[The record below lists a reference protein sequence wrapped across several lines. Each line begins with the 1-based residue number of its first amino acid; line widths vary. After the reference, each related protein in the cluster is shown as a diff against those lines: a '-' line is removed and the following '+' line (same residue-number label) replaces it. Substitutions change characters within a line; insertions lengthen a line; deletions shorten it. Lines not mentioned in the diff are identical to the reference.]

1 MNNIRIG
8 KRTVKLNNKPTIIA
22 ASSIVGPKEG
32 QGPLKD
38 KFDLIMDD
46 DLYGQKSWELAE
58 SKMVQTV
65 MEMSVKKAN
74 KKLEDIDFLFGGD
87 LINQLFPASF
97 AARELDVPFFGIYGA
112 CSTMAEGLCLG
123 SMAIDGGYARYVLSG
138 TSSHYCTA
146 ERQFRF
152 PLELGNQKPM
162 TAQWTVTGAGSV
174 LLAPEGNGPKVRY
187 IVPGKVIDKGIE
199 DGNNMGA
206 AMAPA
211 AVDTIYSYFQDTHD
225 DPNSFDIIATGD
237 LGKFGKQI
245 VLDLLKEMNL
255 DISKVY
261 TDCGLEI
268 FNLEEQDVHCGGSG
282 CGCSATVFCS
292 YIYDKLI
299 KKEFNKVMLI
309 STGAL
314 LSPTSTLQKQ
324 TIPSVAHAVI
334 IANDKEA

>member
-1 MNNIRIG
+1 MRNKRIG
-8 KRTVKLNNKPTIIA
+8 KRTMKMQNTPAIIST
-22 ASSIVGPKEG
+22 ASVVGPKEG

-38 KFDLIMDD
+38 EFDVILSE
-46 DLYGQKSWELAE
+46 DLYGEKTWELAE
-58 SKMVQTV
+58 SKMIQTAMELAVQ
-65 MEMSVKKAN
+65 KAE
-74 KKLEDIDFLFGGD
+74 KKLTDVEILFGGD
-87 LINQLFPASF
+87 LINQIFPASF
-97 AARELDVPFFGIYGA
+97 AARELAIPFCGIYGA
-112 CSTMAEGLCLG
+112 CSTMALGMCL
-123 SMAIDGGYARYVLSG
+123 SSIVVDGGFADYALCG

-162 TAQWTVTGAGSV
+162 TAQWTVTGAGS
-174 LLAPEGNGPKVRY
+174 AFISSSGNGPKIKY
-187 IVPGKVIDKGIE
+187 ITIGKVVDKGIE

-211 AVDTIYSYFQDTHD
+211 AVDTIYSYFEDTKD

-237 LGKFGKQI
+237 LGTLGKKI
-245 VLDLLKEMNL
+245 TEDLLRQRGI
-255 DISKVY
+255 DISDVY

-282 CGCSATVFCS
+282 CGCSATVFSS
-292 YIYDKLI
+292 YIYPKLVA
-299 KKEFNKVMLI
+299 KEFKKVMLV

-324 TIPSVAHAVI
+324 TIPCIAHAVVI
-334 IANDKEA
+334 ESQ

>member
-1 MNNIRIG
+1 MMNKKRIG
-8 KRTVKLNNKPTIIA
+8 KRTIKLNNMPTIIA
-22 ASSIVGPKEG
+22 ASSVVGPKEG

-38 KFDLIMDD
+38 KFDLILSD
-46 DLYGQKSWELAE
+46 DLYGEKTWELAE

-65 MEMSVKKAN
+65 MKMSVEKAN
-74 KKLEDIDFLFGGD
+74 KTLEDVDLLFGGD
-87 LINQLFPASF
+87 LINQIFPASF
-97 AARELDVPFFGIYGA
+97 AARELAVPFFGIYGA
-112 CSTMAEGLCLG
+112 CSNMAESMCLG
-123 SMAIDGGYARYVLSG
+123 SMAIDGEYANHVLCG

-152 PLELGNQKPM
+152 PLELGNQRPM
-162 TAQWTVTGAGSV
+162 TAHWTVTGAGSV
-174 LLAPEGNGPKVRY
+174 LLAKDGSGPKIKY
-187 IVPGKVIDKGIE
+187 IVPGKVIDKGIN
-199 DGNNMGA
+199 DSNNMGA

-211 AVDTIYSYFQDTHD
+211 AIDTIYSYFEDTKD

-237 LGKFGKQI
+237 LGKLGKEI
-245 VLDLLKEMNL
+245 VIDLLKDMKL

-299 KKEFNKVMLI
+299 KKEFNKIMLV

-324 TIPSVAHAVI
+324 TIPSIAHAVVI
-334 IANDKEA
+334 VNE

>member
-1 MNNIRIG
+1 MKSKRIG
-8 KRTVKLNNKPTIIA
+8 KRTVRLENKPTIIA
-22 ASSIVGPKEG
+22 SGSVVGQKEG

-38 KFDLIMDD
+38 YFDTILTD
-46 DLYGQKSWELAE
+46 DLFGEKSWELAE
-58 SKMVQTV
+58 SKMVETV
-65 MEMSVKKAN
+65 MQKAVEKAG
-74 KKLEDIDFLFGGD
+74 KKLTDVNYLFGGD

-97 AARELDVPFFGIYGA
+97 AARELGIPFFGIYGA
-112 CSTMAEGLCLG
+112 CSTMAEGISLA
-123 SMAIDGGYARYVLSG
+123 SMVVDGGFADLCLSG

-174 LLAPEGNGPKVRY
+174 LIASEGNGPSVKY
-187 IVPGKVIDKGIE
+187 ITTGKVIDKGIN

-211 AVDTIYSYFQDTHD
+211 AIDTIYSYFEDTND

-237 LGKFGKQI
+237 LGKLGKQI
-245 VLDLLKEMNL
+245 TEDFLKQKGV

-261 TDCGLEI
+261 TDCGIEI

-282 CGCSATVFCS
+282 CGCSASVFAG
-292 YIYDKLI
+292 YIFKKLMN
-299 KKEFNKVMLI
+299 KDFNKVMLV

-324 TIPSVAHAVI
+324 TIPCVAHAVVI
-334 IANDKEA
+334 VNE